1 MSDTGSDLVSISCKT
16 ANVLKYVSYNSNRS
30 LTRYEFFDLFQIKG
44 SNSPYTLRTC
54 AGVTETSGRRAMGF
68 IAESLH
74 GKLRVVL
81 PTLIECNHMP
91 DDRSEILSPEVAK
104 HHGHFKSIAHMI
116 SCLDPEAQILIL
128 LGHASGPQ
136 NQGTRQWSTQRPLR
150 TTTGPWMGR
159 HKGCVPWVPSSTAP
173 KQSGPSL
180 QKTALRCTFKRK
192 PKTKA
197 DFVAFMQNIYNC
209 DQAEWAPLLMEI
221 SECWYLSIF
230 GVYHPQKPNKI
241 WVVFNSS
248 TQHH

>member
-1 MSDTGSDLVSISCKT
+1 MCRSHWNIWKESHGVHRRVPAWEIESGT
-16 ANVLKYVSYNSNRS
+16 SNTHRV
-30 LTRYEFFDLFQIKG
+30 Q
-44 SNSPYTLRTC
+44 PYARWP
-54 AGVTETSGRRAMGF
+54 VR
-68 IAESLH
+68 
-74 GKLRVVL
+74 
-81 PTLIECNHMP
+81 
-91 DDRSEILSPEVAK
+91 D
-104 HHGHFKSIAHMI
+104 HFKSMAHMI

-128 LGHASGPQ
+128 LGRASGPQ

-248 TQHH
+248 TQHHWTTYTTNTVSAFEKTIETSCTFCGSKGMILDRRLLSTR